1 MLGDLGETSWRQGI
15 LVGSIFSGSM
25 NKTSTGNFSEP
36 DLERIV
42 K

>member
-15 LVGSIFSGSM
+15 SVGSGSM